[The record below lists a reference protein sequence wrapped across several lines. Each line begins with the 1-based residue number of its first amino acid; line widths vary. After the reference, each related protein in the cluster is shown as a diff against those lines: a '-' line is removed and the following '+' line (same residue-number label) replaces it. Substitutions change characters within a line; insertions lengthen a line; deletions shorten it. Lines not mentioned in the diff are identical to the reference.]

1 MFSETDDVY
10 DVVVWS
16 GGEGFRSRDL
26 DFSFFRTAWLSARAE
41 SQVDFRW
48 KKLLELPIPFKERE
62 ERLGI
67 GLVACLSS

>member
-10 DVVVWS
+10 DVVVLS
-16 GGEGFRSRDL
+16 GGECFRSRDL
-26 DFSFFRTAWLSARAE
+26 HFSFFRTAWQSAGAE

-62 ERLGI
+62 EKLGI
-67 GLVACLSS
+67 WL

>member
-1 MFSETDDVY
+1 MTVEGKDLFTSFSFLMFY
-10 DVVVWS
+10 
-16 GGEGFRSRDL
+16 
-26 DFSFFRTAWLSARAE
+26 FSFFRTAWLSARAE

-67 GLVACLSS
+67 WL

>member
-1 MFSETDDVY
+1 MTVEGKGLFTSFSFLMFY
-10 DVVVWS
+10 
-16 GGEGFRSRDL
+16 
-26 DFSFFRTAWLSARAE
+26 FSFFRTAWLSARAE
-41 SQVDFRW
+41 SQVDFRC

>member
-26 DFSFFRTAWLSARAE
+26 DFSFFRTAWLSAGAE

-48 KKLLELPIPFKERE
+48 EKRLELPIPFKERE

-67 GLVACLSS
+67 WL